1 MSVPPV
7 PALILRLN
15 TVVLP
20 VTVVTFRRRNRFFPA
35 PIPKVGNRYFML
47 KWFMKRRRLEAGCS
61 DEMSFSRGAAE
72 PVKFIFTP
80 PRSQIRDTVV
90 KPLYSRAFLLPLHVQ
105 SSPPWE
111 TVGVLPGVVAGPPR
125 HLSASGL
132 GHH

>member
-1 MSVPPV
+1 
-7 PALILRLN
+7 
-15 TVVLP
+15 
-20 VTVVTFRRRNRFFPA
+20 
-35 PIPKVGNRYFML
+35 ML

-61 DEMSFSRGAAE
+61 DEMSFSRGAAG

-132 GHH
+132 GHD